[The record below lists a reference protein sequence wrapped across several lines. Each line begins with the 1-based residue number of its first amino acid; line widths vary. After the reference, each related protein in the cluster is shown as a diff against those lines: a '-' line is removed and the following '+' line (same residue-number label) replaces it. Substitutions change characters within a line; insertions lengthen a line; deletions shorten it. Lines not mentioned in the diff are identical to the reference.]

1 MKPKHIFSMLTAM
14 SALSGLLTGGCTK
27 AENTPTTTPAQIAHT
42 EKGDTRLIDAAGAGI
57 RLKDNSIILM
67 PRMDENRTMYEQR
80 LQRMENHSA
89 GPAGYKVRSLLTK
102 ENKATYDAWKTIV
115 ARQQGTT
122 YTPLFDPISSWASFQ
137 MSGAPA
143 AAKSTPNDM
152 AKAQS
157 EIDTHAMIRDKI
169 LKAMGR

>member
-1 MKPKHIFSMLTAM
+1 
-14 SALSGLLTGGCTK
+14 
-27 AENTPTTTPAQIAHT
+27 
-42 EKGDTRLIDAAGAGI
+42 
-57 RLKDNSIILM
+57 
-67 PRMDENRTMYEQR
+67 MDENRTMYEQR

-89 GPAGYKVRSLLTK
+89 GPAGYKVRSLLSE

-115 ARQQGTT
+115 ARQQGAT
-122 YTPLFDPISSWASFQ
+122 YNPLFDPISSWASFQ

-143 AAKSTPNDM
+143 AATSTPNDM

-157 EIDTHAMIRDKI
+157 EIDTHTMIRDKI

>member
-27 AENTPTTTPAQIAHT
+27 AENTPTTTPAKIAHT

-67 PRMDENRTMYEQR
+67 PRMDEDRTMYEQR

-89 GPAGYKVRSLLTK
+89 GPAGYKVRSLLTE

-115 ARQQGTT
+115 ARQQGAT
-122 YTPLFDPISSWASFQ
+122 YNPLFDPISLCLMFCYINILYFHGEVGKISFLFPAQ
-137 MSGAPA
+137 MSII
-143 AAKSTPNDM
+143 S
-152 AKAQS
+152 S
-157 EIDTHAMIRDKI
+157 
-169 LKAMGR
+169 LLL